1 MPDEP
6 EWIDLNESGVS
17 PLSRHNKK
25 YKKVEKTDQALP
37 ATYLDTDLQ
46 GGIFNVEIRP
56 DLK

>member
-17 PLSRHNKK
+17 PLSRHNKNP
-25 YKKVEKTDQALP
+25 KVEKTDQALP
-37 ATYLDTDLQ
+37 AIYLDTDLQ
-46 GGIFNVEIRP
+46 GGIFNVQIRP